1 MISFTGMK
9 KKVSKTKSKKAK
21 LTNWG
26 GVTKKSF
33 TKVVIPGAMTD
44 RVFAY
49 IPAPGVPGPIPAL

>member
-1 MISFTGMK
+1 MK

-44 RVFAY
+44 RVFAF
-49 IPAPGVPGPIPAL
+49 IPAPGVPGPVPVL